1 MGDREIVS
9 FFCELVNKKN
19 LIIDPSMDVVKPDD
33 AHTLDFTWDDTT
45 VFAGQAKMR
54 LNFLVKF
61 LTPDTLNE
69 ILPYMEH
76 KGPVSLRILEWYCTN
91 YSKQFDPELH
101 YQYLTFRNNWKRHLF
116 DCFARQQAKSPII
129 YLWYQKRPYRTTVA
143 QIQFLLWARQYKVL
157 QKCIEH
163 EDAIEA
169 HMGEILAKNY
179 EAKQKAKENGQVRK
193 RSTLTQV
200 DIHQG
205 CVITIATTIHLS
217 HNRDSHSATATTAN
231 K

>member
-1 MGDREIVS
+1 METPN
-9 FFCELVNKKN
+9 ETQEKKT
-19 LIIDPSMDVVKPDD
+19 PEETP
-33 AHTLDFTWDDTT
+33 LDFTWDETT
-45 VFAGQAKMR
+45 VFAGQVKMR

-61 LTPDTLNE
+61 LVPEVLDE

-116 DCFARQQAKSPII
+116 DCFARQQPKSPII
-129 YLWYQKRPYRTTVA
+129 YLWYKKRPFRTTVA

-169 HMGEILAKNY
+169 HMGEILSKNY

-217 HNRDSHSATATTAN
+217 RGEKGGNGVSHTEPPTKPTQ
-231 K
+231 